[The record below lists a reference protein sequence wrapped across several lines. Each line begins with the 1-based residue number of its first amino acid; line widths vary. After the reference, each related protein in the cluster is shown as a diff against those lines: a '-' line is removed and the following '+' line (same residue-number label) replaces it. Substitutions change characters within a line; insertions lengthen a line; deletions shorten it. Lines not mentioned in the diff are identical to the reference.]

1 MSEPIADMAKATL
14 WASILPGDGEWF
26 LDGATIDGRPLTD
39 DERALA
45 GAATLADLEAARV
58 LRQARLVGLD
68 IEIAGMEA
76 LVVVLAPWWEG
87 DTTLD
92 EALALAPAGVRAEAQ
107 ALLDVMA
114 GAA

>member
-1 MSEPIADMAKATL
+1 MAKATL
-14 WASILPGDGEWF
+14 WAKILPGDGEWF
-26 LDGATIDGRPLTD
+26 LDGATLDGRALTA

-68 IEIAGMEA
+68 VEAASTEA
-76 LVVVLAPWWEG
+76 LLVLLAPWWDG
-87 DTTLD
+87 DATLD
-92 EALALAPAGVRAEAQ
+92 EALAVAPADVRAQAQ